1 MRVVQN
7 LYYCMLSCPSQL
19 TKDLD
24 GLVFLQKS
32 LVQVSWGQSPADR
45 GAHLWLVR
53 GCVSRWLRGDIFSE
67 ILFSWKNAEQ
77 WASENMENDDG
88 CWNPFFFF

>member
-1 MRVVQN
+1 MMPVVQN
-7 LYYCMLSCPSQL
+7 LYYYKYAYLPQPANEGFGRFS
-19 TKDLD
+19 
-24 GLVFLQKS
+24 VFAKKS

-53 GCVSRWLRGDIFSE
+53 GWVSRWLRG
-67 ILFSWKNAEQ
+67 AER
-77 WASENMENDDG
+77 WASENDDG